1 MVSSESEYDK
11 LPHDESSKGFR
22 NILEGWEG
30 DNRLHNNI
38 HLFVGGRTGTGDSM
52 VYGDMVLSTSPNDPA
67 FFLHHCFI
75 DKVWAVWQSKWLTST
90 YVPTNAESD
99 EYLFH
104 RLDDPMHTF
113 FDEKVTPR
121 QMLDVSSEY
130 SYDTIEDITTRNKEL
145 RLKKNKPHLFLRQCT
160 SIGVIVWNTIFN
172 NRKCLL

>member
-130 SYDTIEDITTRNKEL
+130 SYDTIEDITTHNKEL
-145 RLKKNKPHLFLRQCT
+145 R
-160 SIGVIVWNTIFN
+160 
-172 NRKCLL
+172 